1 MASCVVHI
9 KSESMVN
16 TVSAFVGTLV
26 AARLALLSE
35 SFMERMT
42 DA

>member
-9 KSESMVN
+9 KSESMAN
-16 TVSAFVGTLV
+16 TVSGFVGTHV